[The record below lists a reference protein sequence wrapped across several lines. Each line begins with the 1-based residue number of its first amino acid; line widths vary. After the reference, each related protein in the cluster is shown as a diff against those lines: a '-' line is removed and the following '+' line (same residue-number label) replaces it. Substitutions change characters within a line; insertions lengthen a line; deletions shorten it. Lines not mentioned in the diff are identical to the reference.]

1 MPNAAT
7 TTTKLSTQPIQNP
20 AVERTVRILD
30 WLAAN
35 QHSGEASLAH
45 LARSLE
51 LPKSSVHGLLNTLTT
66 LDLVR
71 RSADGQFALGP
82 RLLQWAN
89 AYSNQ
94 NDLVQQF
101 LNSAERQPALSQETI
116 MLALLDGCE
125 VIYLGC
131 RTGSSALAVN
141 FKVGG
146 RFPAHCTSSG
156 KAMLSTLDDLQVK
169 KRMGAGP
176 YKRLTDKTPTTAKTL
191 LRDLQVVRNNGYA
204 IDDEETARGM
214 HCFGAAVFNAGQTE
228 AVAAVAVSLIKAST
242 TPARQRTIIKA
253 ITELAADLSKSLG
266 AKNA

>member
-1 MPNAAT
+1 LTNQT
-7 TTTKLSTQPIQNP
+7 IQNP

-30 WLAAN
+30 WLATDQN
-35 QHSGEASLAH
+35 SSDTSLAH
-45 LARSLE
+45 IARSLA

-71 RSADGQFALGP
+71 RSPEGQFGLGP

-89 AYSNQ
+89 AYSQQ
-94 NDLVQQF
+94 NDLVRQF
-101 LNSAERQPALSQETI
+101 LDSAERQPALGKETI
-116 MLALLDGCE
+116 MLALLDGSE
-125 VIYLGC
+125 VLYLGC

-156 KAMLSTLDDLQVK
+156 KAMLASFDDATVK
-169 KRMGAGP
+169 KLMGSGP
-176 YKRLTDKTPTTAKTL
+176 YKRLTERTPTTIKML
-191 LRDLQVVRNNGYA
+191 LRDLAVVRKEGYA
-204 IDDEETARGM
+204 IDNEETALGM
-214 HCFGAAVFNAGQTE
+214 HCFGAAVFSAQRTT

-242 TPARQRTIIKA
+242 TPARQRTIVKA

-266 AKNA
+266 ASHE

>member
-1 MPNAAT
+1 
-7 TTTKLSTQPIQNP
+7 LSNLPIQNP

-30 WLAAN
+30 WLATEQSN
-35 QHSGEASLAH
+35 GDASLAH
-45 LARSLE
+45 IARSLE
-51 LPKSSVHGLLNTLTT
+51 LPKSSVHGLLNTLAT

-71 RSADGQFALGP
+71 RSAEGQFGLGP

-94 NDLVQQF
+94 NDLVRQF
-101 LNSAERQPALSQETI
+101 LDSAERQPALSQETI
-116 MLALLDGCE
+116 MLALLDGSE
-125 VIYLGC
+125 VLYLGC
-131 RTGSSALAVN
+131 RAGSSALAVN

-156 KAMLSTLDDLQVK
+156 KAMLSSLDNAQVK
-169 KRMGAGP
+169 KLLGNGP

-191 LRDLQVVRNNGYA
+191 LRDLEVVRSNGYA
-204 IDDEETARGM
+204 IDDEETALGM
-214 HCFGAAVFNAGQTE
+214 HCFGAAVFGAARTE

-242 TPARQRTIIKA
+242 TPARQRIILKA